1 MADASVLGADLS
13 DNDVSRC
20 EATTGEHTA
29 YFPRDLSTSQR
40 QEANR
45 GAGTRASSATP
56 DATCD
61 PVKAEIDE
69 AWDRLDDDVKHGIL
83 AMVRCATRVH
93 EVREAD

>member
-13 DNDVSRC
+13 DNDASRC

-40 QEANR
+40 QEANP

-69 AWDRLDDDVKHGIL
+69 AWDRLDDDVKYGIL
-83 AMVRCATRVH
+83 VMVRAALNGGVSR
-93 EVREAD
+93 